1 MKIVYLA
8 LLLLAAG
15 VLPAAAQNYTTEKS
29 FISFYSH
36 APIEDIKAE
45 NVKAVSLFN
54 SLTGDIAFSVPIK
67 EYQFKKTLMQ
77 EHFNEKY
84 MESEKYPKSTFQGK
98 ITGFNPQTKGIQ
110 QVSTL
115 GRLTIHGVTKEVN
128 VKGTIEKLADKLNMK
143 STFIVKLEDYNI
155 EVPSLLRNNI
165 AEQVEVTI
173 DFVFKPQ

>member
-1 MKIVYLA
+1 MKIVHLA
-8 LLLLAAG
+8 LLLLCLG
-15 VLPAAAQNYTTEKS
+15 SLPATAQYYTTEKS
-29 FISFYSH
+29 FISFYSD

-54 SLTGDIAFSVPIK
+54 TSNGDLAFSVPIK
-67 EYQFKKTLMQ
+67 EYQFKKSLMQ

-98 ITGFNPQTKGIQ
+98 VHGFNPQTKGIQ
-110 QVSTL
+110 QVSAL
-115 GRLTIHGVTKEVN
+115 GKLTIHGVTKDVN
-128 VKGTIEKLADKLNMK
+128 IKGTIEKLADKLSMK
-143 STFIVKLEDYNI
+143 SSFIVKLEDYNI
-155 EVPSLLRNNI
+155 VVPQLLRNNI

>member
-1 MKIVYLA
+1 VRA
-8 LLLLAAG
+8 
-15 VLPAAAQNYTTEKS
+15 VLPANAQNYIAEKS

-54 SLTGDIAFSVPIK
+54 SSTGDIAFSVPIK
-67 EYQFKKTLMQ
+67 EYQFRKSLMQ

-98 ITGFNPQTKGIQ
+98 ITGFDPHKKGIQ
-110 QVSTL
+110 HVTTL
-115 GRLTIHGVTKEVN
+115 GKLTIHGVTKEVAIT
-128 VKGTIEKLADKLNMK
+128 GTLEKLADKVNMK
-143 STFIVKLEDYNI
+143 SSFIVKLEDYNI
-155 EVPSLLRNNI
+155 VVPQLLRNNI
-165 AEQVEVTI
+165 AEQVEVTV